1 MDLKVIV
8 GSECVLLKCLSS
20 GWVYAIKDHAYFLL
34 RCLIYT
40 LPEINYILVTPN
52 SRNYQEYIG

>member
-34 RCLIYT
+34 SCLIYT

-52 SRNYQEYIG
+52 SRNY